1 MKNLVKSA
9 FVALVVCVFAI
20 PASAESLMIAP
31 VNVQDTVVK
40 KDTVVKEE
48 APMLLAQEK
57 VTYTKI
63 EVAEVPEKVAAAVTA
78 KYEGYTTK
86 EAAKGSDN
94 SYKLI
99 IEKGDSTLTVYFNEA
114 GEFLK
119 EEAPQKEAK
128 HPHRLTAPKNSD
140 KISTASA
147 VRLIGRLPFYAERKG
162 GDYEES
168 FFYL

>member
-63 EVAEVPEKVAAAVTA
+63 EVAEVPEKVAAAA

-119 EEAPQKEAK
+119 EEAPQKEG
-128 HPHRLTAPKNSD
+128 TAL
-140 KISTASA
+140 
-147 VRLIGRLPFYAERKG
+147 V
-162 GDYEES
+162 
-168 FFYL
+168 

>member
-20 PASAESLMIAP
+20 PASAESLVIAP

-78 KYEGYTTK
+78 KDEGYTTK
-86 EAAKGSDN
+86 EAKGSDN

-119 EEAPQKEAK
+119 EEAPQKE
-128 HPHRLTAPKNSD
+128 
-140 KISTASA
+140 STTL
-147 VRLIGRLPFYAERKG
+147 V
-162 GDYEES
+162 
-168 FFYL
+168 

>member
-20 PASAESLMIAP
+20 PASAESLVIAP

-40 KDTVVKEE
+40 KDT
-48 APMLLAQEK
+48 

-119 EEAPQKEAK
+119 EEAPQKE
-128 HPHRLTAPKNSD
+128 
-140 KISTASA
+140 STTL
-147 VRLIGRLPFYAERKG
+147 V
-162 GDYEES
+162 
-168 FFYL
+168 

>member
-20 PASAESLMIAP
+20 PASAESLVIAP

-63 EVAEVPEKVAAAVTA
+63 AEVPEKVAAAVTA

-119 EEAPQKEAK
+119 EEAPQKE
-128 HPHRLTAPKNSD
+128 
-140 KISTASA
+140 STTL
-147 VRLIGRLPFYAERKG
+147 V
-162 GDYEES
+162 
-168 FFYL
+168 

>member
-57 VTYTKI
+57 V
-63 EVAEVPEKVAAAVTA
+63 AAAVTA

-119 EEAPQKEAK
+119 EEAPQKEG
-128 HPHRLTAPKNSD
+128 TAL
-140 KISTASA
+140 
-147 VRLIGRLPFYAERKG
+147 V
-162 GDYEES
+162 
-168 FFYL
+168 

>member
-63 EVAEVPEKVAAAVTA
+63 EVAEVPEKVA

-119 EEAPQKEAK
+119 EEAPQKEG
-128 HPHRLTAPKNSD
+128 TAL
-140 KISTASA
+140 
-147 VRLIGRLPFYAERKG
+147 V
-162 GDYEES
+162 
-168 FFYL
+168 

>member
-1 MKNLVKSA
+1 MKNLVKKCICS
-9 FVALVVCVFAI
+9 LGCMCICYSGICWKSDDRSRKCTGYCGEKGYRGERRSSDAI
-20 PASAESLMIAP
+20 GSG
-31 VNVQDTVVK
+31 
-40 KDTVVKEE
+40 
-48 APMLLAQEK
+48 K

-119 EEAPQKEAK
+119 EEAPQKEG
-128 HPHRLTAPKNSD
+128 TAL
-140 KISTASA
+140 
-147 VRLIGRLPFYAERKG
+147 V
-162 GDYEES
+162 
-168 FFYL
+168 

>member
-20 PASAESLMIAP
+20 PASAESLVIAP

-57 VTYTKI
+57 
-63 EVAEVPEKVAAAVTA
+63 AVTA

-119 EEAPQKEAK
+119 EEAPQKEGTT
-128 HPHRLTAPKNSD
+128 L
-140 KISTASA
+140 
-147 VRLIGRLPFYAERKG
+147 V
-162 GDYEES
+162 
-168 FFYL
+168 

>member
-119 EEAPQKEAK
+119 EEAPQKEGTALVQSY
-128 HPHRLTAPKNSD
+128 PNRLD
-140 KISTASA
+140 KQRIVLKGSTSNFQDNF
-147 VRLIGRLPFYAERKG
+147 L
-162 GDYEES
+162 YEES

>member
-20 PASAESLMIAP
+20 PASAESLVIAP

-63 EVAEVPEKVAAAVTA
+63 DEVPEKVAAAVTA

-119 EEAPQKEAK
+119 EEAPQKE
-128 HPHRLTAPKNSD
+128 
-140 KISTASA
+140 STTL
-147 VRLIGRLPFYAERKG
+147 V
-162 GDYEES
+162 
-168 FFYL
+168 

>member
-57 VTYTKI
+57 VTI
-63 EVAEVPEKVAAAVTA
+63 
-78 KYEGYTTK
+78 
-86 EAAKGSDN
+86 
-94 SYKLI
+94 
-99 IEKGDSTLTVYFNEA
+99 
-114 GEFLK
+114 
-119 EEAPQKEAK
+119 
-128 HPHRLTAPKNSD
+128 R
-140 KISTASA
+140 
-147 VRLIGRLPFYAERKG
+147 R
-162 GDYEES
+162 
-168 FFYL
+168 

>member
-1 MKNLVKSA
+1 MLFFFWNWE
-9 FVALVVCVFAI
+9 I

-119 EEAPQKEAK
+119 EEAPQKEG
-128 HPHRLTAPKNSD
+128 TAL
-140 KISTASA
+140 
-147 VRLIGRLPFYAERKG
+147 V
-162 GDYEES
+162 
-168 FFYL
+168 

>member
-9 FVALVVCVFAI
+9 FVALVAI

-119 EEAPQKEAK
+119 EEAPQKEG
-128 HPHRLTAPKNSD
+128 TAL
-140 KISTASA
+140 
-147 VRLIGRLPFYAERKG
+147 V
-162 GDYEES
+162 
-168 FFYL
+168 

>member
-20 PASAESLMIAP
+20 PASAESLVIAP

-48 APMLLAQEK
+48 APMLLAQE
-57 VTYTKI
+57 I

-119 EEAPQKEAK
+119 EEAPQKEG
-128 HPHRLTAPKNSD
+128 TAL
-140 KISTASA
+140 
-147 VRLIGRLPFYAERKG
+147 V
-162 GDYEES
+162 
-168 FFYL
+168 

>member
-86 EAAKGSDN
+86 EAAKGSD
-94 SYKLI
+94 
-99 IEKGDSTLTVYFNEA
+99 STLTVYFNEA

-119 EEAPQKEAK
+119 EEAPQKEG
-128 HPHRLTAPKNSD
+128 TAL
-140 KISTASA
+140 
-147 VRLIGRLPFYAERKG
+147 V
-162 GDYEES
+162 
-168 FFYL
+168 

>member
-20 PASAESLMIAP
+20 PASAESLVIAP
-31 VNVQDTVVK
+31 VNVQ
-40 KDTVVKEE
+40 DTVVKEE

-63 EVAEVPEKVAAAVTA
+63 EIAEVPEKVAAAVTA

-119 EEAPQKEAK
+119 EEAPQKE
-128 HPHRLTAPKNSD
+128 
-140 KISTASA
+140 STTL
-147 VRLIGRLPFYAERKG
+147 V
-162 GDYEES
+162 
-168 FFYL
+168 

>member
-63 EVAEVPEKVAAAVTA
+63 EVAEEVAAAVTA

-119 EEAPQKEAK
+119 EEAPQKEG
-128 HPHRLTAPKNSD
+128 TAL
-140 KISTASA
+140 
-147 VRLIGRLPFYAERKG
+147 V
-162 GDYEES
+162 
-168 FFYL
+168 

>member
-20 PASAESLMIAP
+20 PASAESLVIAP

-94 SYKLI
+94 SYKPVSYTHL
-99 IEKGDSTLTVYFNEA
+99 TLPTIA
-114 GEFLK
+114 
-119 EEAPQKEAK
+119 
-128 HPHRLTAPKNSD
+128 
-140 KISTASA
+140 
-147 VRLIGRLPFYAERKG
+147 
-162 GDYEES
+162 
-168 FFYL
+168 

>member
-40 KDTVVKEE
+40 KDTVVKE

-86 EAAKGSDN
+86 EAAKGSNN

-119 EEAPQKEAK
+119 EEAPQKEG
-128 HPHRLTAPKNSD
+128 TAL
-140 KISTASA
+140 
-147 VRLIGRLPFYAERKG
+147 V
-162 GDYEES
+162 
-168 FFYL
+168 

>member
-63 EVAEVPEKVAAAVTA
+63 EVPEKVAAAVTA

-119 EEAPQKEAK
+119 EEAPQKEG
-128 HPHRLTAPKNSD
+128 TAL
-140 KISTASA
+140 
-147 VRLIGRLPFYAERKG
+147 V
-162 GDYEES
+162 
-168 FFYL
+168 

>member
-9 FVALVVCVFAI
+9 FVALVVCVFA
-20 PASAESLMIAP
+20 AESLVIAP

-119 EEAPQKEAK
+119 EEAPQKE
-128 HPHRLTAPKNSD
+128 
-140 KISTASA
+140 STTL
-147 VRLIGRLPFYAERKG
+147 V
-162 GDYEES
+162 
-168 FFYL
+168 

>member
-20 PASAESLMIAP
+20 PASAESLVIAP
-31 VNVQDTVVK
+31 VNVQ
-40 KDTVVKEE
+40 DTVVKEE

-119 EEAPQKEAK
+119 EEAPQKEG
-128 HPHRLTAPKNSD
+128 TAL
-140 KISTASA
+140 
-147 VRLIGRLPFYAERKG
+147 V
-162 GDYEES
+162 
-168 FFYL
+168 

>member
-20 PASAESLMIAP
+20 PASAESLVIAP

-63 EVAEVPEKVAAAVTA
+63 EVAEVPEKD
-78 KYEGYTTK
+78 EGYTTK

-119 EEAPQKEAK
+119 EEAPQKE
-128 HPHRLTAPKNSD
+128 
-140 KISTASA
+140 STTL
-147 VRLIGRLPFYAERKG
+147 V
-162 GDYEES
+162 
-168 FFYL
+168 

>member
-63 EVAEVPEKVAAAVTA
+63 EVAEVPEKVAAVTA

-119 EEAPQKEAK
+119 EEAPQKE
-128 HPHRLTAPKNSD
+128 
-140 KISTASA
+140 STTL
-147 VRLIGRLPFYAERKG
+147 V
-162 GDYEES
+162 
-168 FFYL
+168 

>member
-20 PASAESLMIAP
+20 PASAESLVIAP

-119 EEAPQKEAK
+119 EEAPQKESTILGFS
-128 HPHRLTAPKNSD
+128 PIRIGS
-140 KISTASA
+140 ISKELVLK
-147 VRLIGRLPFYAERKG
+147 VRGRNFQDNFL
-162 GDYEES
+162 YEES

>member
-20 PASAESLMIAP
+20 PASAESLVIAP
-31 VNVQDTVVK
+31 VNVQ
-40 KDTVVKEE
+40 DTVVKEE

-119 EEAPQKEAK
+119 EEAPQKE
-128 HPHRLTAPKNSD
+128 
-140 KISTASA
+140 STTL
-147 VRLIGRLPFYAERKG
+147 V
-162 GDYEES
+162 
-168 FFYL
+168 

>member
-20 PASAESLMIAP
+20 PASAESLVIAP

-99 IEKGDSTLTVYFNEA
+99 EKGDSTLTVYFNEA

-119 EEAPQKEAK
+119 EEAPQKE
-128 HPHRLTAPKNSD
+128 
-140 KISTASA
+140 STTL
-147 VRLIGRLPFYAERKG
+147 V
-162 GDYEES
+162 
-168 FFYL
+168 

>member
-57 VTYTKI
+57 VVI
-63 EVAEVPEKVAAAVTA
+63 
-78 KYEGYTTK
+78 
-86 EAAKGSDN
+86 
-94 SYKLI
+94 
-99 IEKGDSTLTVYFNEA
+99 
-114 GEFLK
+114 
-119 EEAPQKEAK
+119 
-128 HPHRLTAPKNSD
+128 
-140 KISTASA
+140 
-147 VRLIGRLPFYAERKG
+147 RKG
-162 GDYEES
+162 ARFFVGIPVTIVFGCGD
-168 FFYL
+168 FTQICRTNRGIFHIINVNRV

>member
-78 KYEGYTTK
+78 KYEG
-86 EAAKGSDN
+86 
-94 SYKLI
+94 
-99 IEKGDSTLTVYFNEA
+99 DSTLTVYFNEA

-119 EEAPQKEAK
+119 EEAPQKEG
-128 HPHRLTAPKNSD
+128 TAL
-140 KISTASA
+140 
-147 VRLIGRLPFYAERKG
+147 V
-162 GDYEES
+162 
-168 FFYL
+168 